1 MADVNITDNSA
12 EILAALGEQLGVAL
26 EAVGLKAEGYA
37 KRKAPV
43 DTGRLRNSISHAVSE
58 EESVAYIGTNV
69 EYAPYVEMGTRHTKP
84 QPYLNLNDPPKMVHR
99 STVFPMKLLSN
110 SVKSAPVP

>member
-58 EESVAYIGTNV
+58 EESAAYIGTNV
-69 EYAPYVEMGTRHTKP
+69 EYAPYVEMGTQHTKP
-84 QPYLNLNDPPKMVHR
+84 QPFLKPAAQDHADEYMRIVESFL
-99 STVFPMKLLSN
+99 
-110 SVKSAPVP
+110 KSD